1 MWRDRKPGLS
11 SLEAIF
17 IFMFHITIQTPYL
30 IIKFIHDDFPYP
42 YHTFGGLSIGLIILC
57 LFLWWQVRRRK
68 KSEM

>member
-1 MWRDRKPGLS
+1 MQQKRKPGLS

-17 IFMFHITIQTPYL
+17 IFMFSTTIKASYL

-42 YHTFGGLSIGLIILC
+42 YHTFGGLSLGLIIFC

-68 KSEM
+68 KSEI